1 MRTIKLT
8 EREVRVIIEALSIAI
23 SGDMSEGDWEGSKCK
38 PEDANSVLDKLLPR
52 SEGEPTP

>member
-8 EREVRVIIEALSIAI
+8 EREVRVVIEALSIAL

-38 PEDANSVLDKLLPR
+38 PEDANNVLAKLLP
-52 SEGEPTP
+52 SVDSDTP